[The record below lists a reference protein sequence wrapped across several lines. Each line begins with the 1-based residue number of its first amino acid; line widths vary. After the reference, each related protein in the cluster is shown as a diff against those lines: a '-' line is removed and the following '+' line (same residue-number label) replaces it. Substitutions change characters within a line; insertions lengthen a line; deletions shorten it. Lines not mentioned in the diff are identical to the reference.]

1 MSLINFFANVLHLI
15 SKKSWIL
22 FTCTMANS
30 NLLEDTYSLMTR
42 VKWGVL
48 VLETTHAHY
57 YKKKLRGVLELASE
71 ASNNSNRLG

>member
-15 SKKSWIL
+15 SKKSWIR

-30 NLLEDTYSLMTR
+30 NLLKDTYSLMTR

-48 VLETTHAHY
+48 VLETTHARNPLVRACSNSY
-57 YKKKLRGVLELASE
+57 YFLEVVKLK
-71 ASNNSNRLG
+71 